1 MAEKNCTQRRVGAC
15 FVFQG
20 RIRATLYIVVETIQI
35 QDNVRT
41 DEHTHSRKHTLYMCG
56 SCSLLCCL
64 HMYTPFQLIFLN
76 F

>member
-1 MAEKNCTQRRVGAC
+1 MAEKNCTERRVGAC

-41 DEHTHSRKHTLYMCG
+41 DEHTNTHYMCG
-56 SCSLLCCL
+56 SCSVLCCI
-64 HMYTPFQLIFLN
+64 HMYK
-76 F
+76 